1 MQRAGLDKRVKQEGK
16 ATHCK
21 GGKRLRLIPLILGG
35 YGAFLGFGLAVIG
48 LAEMKEGIGIIR
60 FLTGL
65 GMAGFGLWGIW
76 DGVRD
81 LVRPDKKP
89 EQEPAS
95 QFILTDT
102 AGNRSSLV
110 TPELL
115 RKQMDILTES
125 QNYRSFTLQ
134 ILPPLPVEGV
144 DGRLTHIICFYRS
157 QIILAAYLENSKD
170 GYGVYQKST
179 EPDKAVEWLKQLLAG
194 SPDFSQWDSI
204 EVNEVEDEETD
215 EEIEAENGL
224 ETEESDREIESENGS
239 EAEGTDTESEAGT
252 GLEKEGTGEET
263 KPENGLETEG
273 TDREIEPENGSE
285 TEETDEEI
293 EAENGL
299 ETEGIDREIESEN
312 GLKTEGTDR
321 EMEPENGSEAEGADT
336 ESEADTGL
344 EKEGTGEETEPE
356 HESHVPRGDVEFF
369 WRQLLHDQKGRMANW
384 HQLLVIFGESWHD
397 EHKFF
402 SARDVEL
409 AVEGIQQGK
418 YQKVVL
424 EWGIQAFDMF
434 PGLQNDLMVI
444 WCSDNRGGGDTRF
457 FAREGTVTQVKFWLN
472 GYLERGFSGEMSG
485 WTDITDQIEKLEKV
499 RK

>member
-89 EQEPAS
+89 EQAPVS

-125 QNYRSFTLQ
+125 QNYRSFYLQ

-157 QIILAAYLENSKD
+157 QIILAAYLENSKE

-179 EPDKAVEWLKQLLAG
+179 DPDKAVEWLKQLLAG

-215 EEIEAENGL
+215 EEMEAENGL
-224 ETEESDREIESENGS
+224 ETEGGDREIESENGS
-239 EAEGTDTESEAGT
+239 EAEGTDTESEA
-252 GLEKEGTGEET
+252 
-263 KPENGLETEG
+263 
-273 TDREIEPENGSE
+273 
-285 TEETDEEI
+285 
-293 EAENGL
+293 
-299 ETEGIDREIESEN
+299 
-312 GLKTEGTDR
+312 
-321 EMEPENGSEAEGADT
+321 
-336 ESEADTGL
+336 DTGM

-356 HESHVPRGDVEFF
+356 SHVLRGDVEFF

-424 EWGIQAFDMF
+424 EWGI
-434 PGLQNDLMVI
+434 
-444 WCSDNRGGGDTRF
+444 RGVGIF
-457 FAREGTVTQVKFWLN
+457 CNVL
-472 GYLERGFSGEMSG
+472 L
-485 WTDITDQIEKLEKV
+485 
-499 RK
+499 

>member
-89 EQEPAS
+89 EQAPAS

-115 RKQMDILTES
+115 GKQMDILTES

-134 ILPPLPVEGV
+134 ILPPLPVEGF
-144 DGRLTHIICFYRS
+144 DGRLTHLICFYRS
-157 QIILAAYLENSKD
+157 QIILAAYLENSKE

-194 SPDFSQWDSI
+194 NPDFSQWDSI

-215 EEIEAENGL
+215 EEMEAENGL
-224 ETEESDREIESENGS
+224 ETEGGDREIESENGS
-239 EAEGTDTESEAGT
+239 EAEGTDTESEA
-252 GLEKEGTGEET
+252 
-263 KPENGLETEG
+263 
-273 TDREIEPENGSE
+273 
-285 TEETDEEI
+285 
-293 EAENGL
+293 
-299 ETEGIDREIESEN
+299 
-312 GLKTEGTDR
+312 
-321 EMEPENGSEAEGADT
+321 
-336 ESEADTGL
+336 DTGL
-344 EKEGTGEETEPE
+344 EKEGTGEETESEP
-356 HESHVPRGDVEFF
+356 ESHVLQGDVEFF

>member
-89 EQEPAS
+89 EQAPVS

-125 QNYRSFTLQ
+125 QNYRSFYLQ

-157 QIILAAYLENSKD
+157 QIILAAYLENSKE

-179 EPDKAVEWLKQLLAG
+179 DPDKAVEWLKQLLAG

-215 EEIEAENGL
+215 EEMEAENGL
-224 ETEESDREIESENGS
+224 ETEGGDREIESENGS
-239 EAEGTDTESEAGT
+239 EAEGTDTESEA
-252 GLEKEGTGEET
+252 
-263 KPENGLETEG
+263 
-273 TDREIEPENGSE
+273 
-285 TEETDEEI
+285 
-293 EAENGL
+293 
-299 ETEGIDREIESEN
+299 
-312 GLKTEGTDR
+312 
-321 EMEPENGSEAEGADT
+321 
-336 ESEADTGL
+336 DTGM

-356 HESHVPRGDVEFF
+356 SHVLRGDVEFF

-457 FAREGTVTQVKFWLN
+457 LAREGTVTQVKFWLN

-485 WTDITDQIEKLEKV
+485 WTDITDQIEKLENRTRKRKV
-499 RK
+499 E

>member
-89 EQEPAS
+89 EQAPAS

-115 RKQMDILTES
+115 GKQMDILTES

-134 ILPPLPVEGV
+134 ILPPLPVEGF

-157 QIILAAYLENSKD
+157 QIILAAYLENSKE

-194 SPDFSQWDSI
+194 NPDFSQWDSI

-215 EEIEAENGL
+215 EEMEAENGL
-224 ETEESDREIESENGS
+224 ETEGGDREIESENGS
-239 EAEGTDTESEAGT
+239 EAEGTDTESEADT
-252 GLEKEGTGEET
+252 GMKKEGTGEET

-273 TDREIEPENGSE
+273 G
-285 TEETDEEI
+285 
-293 EAENGL
+293 
-299 ETEGIDREIESEN
+299 DREIESEN
-312 GLKTEGTDR
+312 G
-321 EMEPENGSEAEGADT
+321 SEADGTDT
-336 ESEADTGL
+336 ESEADTGM
-344 EKEGTGEETEPE
+344 EKEGTGEETESESEP
-356 HESHVPRGDVEFF
+356 ESHVLQGDVEFF

-384 HQLLVIFGESWHD
+384 HQLLVIFGENWHD

>member
-89 EQEPAS
+89 EQAPAS

-115 RKQMDILTES
+115 GKQMDILTES

-134 ILPPLPVEGV
+134 ILPPLPVEGF

-157 QIILAAYLENSKD
+157 QIILAAYLENSKE

-194 SPDFSQWDSI
+194 NPDFSQWDSI

-215 EEIEAENGL
+215 EEM
-224 ETEESDREIESENGS
+224 
-239 EAEGTDTESEAGT
+239 
-252 GLEKEGTGEET
+252 
-263 KPENGLETEG
+263 
-273 TDREIEPENGSE
+273 
-285 TEETDEEI
+285 

-312 GLKTEGTDR
+312 G
-321 EMEPENGSEAEGADT
+321 SEAEETDEEMESENGLGTEGIDREIQAENSLEDEGTDT
-336 ESEADTGL
+336 ESEADTGM
-344 EKEGTGEETEPE
+344 EKEGTGEETESESEP
-356 HESHVPRGDVEFF
+356 ESHVLQGDVEFF

-424 EWGIQAFDMF
+424 EWGIQEFDMF

-444 WCSDNRGGGDTRF
+444 WCSDNRGGGDTSF

-485 WTDITDQIEKLEKV
+485 WTDITDQIEKLENRT
-499 RK
+499 RKRKGE

>member
-418 YQKVVL
+418 
-424 EWGIQAFDMF
+424 
-434 PGLQNDLMVI
+434 
-444 WCSDNRGGGDTRF
+444 
-457 FAREGTVTQVKFWLN
+457 
-472 GYLERGFSGEMSG
+472 
-485 WTDITDQIEKLEKV
+485 
-499 RK
+499 

>member
-89 EQEPAS
+89 EQAPVS

-157 QIILAAYLENSKD
+157 QIILAAYLEDSKE

-194 SPDFSQWDSI
+194 NPDFSQWDSI

-215 EEIEAENGL
+215 EEM
-224 ETEESDREIESENGS
+224 ES
-239 EAEGTDTESEAGT
+239 
-252 GLEKEGTGEET
+252 
-263 KPENGLETEG
+263 ENGLETEG
-273 TDREIEPENGSE
+273 V
-285 TEETDEEI
+285 
-293 EAENGL
+293 
-299 ETEGIDREIESEN
+299 DREIESEN

-321 EMEPENGSEAEGADT
+321 EMEPENGSEAEGTDT
-336 ESEADTGL
+336 ESEADIGL
-344 EKEGTGEETEPE
+344 EKEGTSEETESEP
-356 HESHVPRGDVEFF
+356 ESHVLQGDVEFF
-369 WRQLLHDQKGRMANW
+369 WRQLLHDQKGRIANW

-457 FAREGTVTQVKFWLN
+457 LAREGTVTQVKFWLN

-485 WTDITDQIEKLEKV
+485 WTDITDQIEKLENRTRKRKV
-499 RK
+499 E

>member
-89 EQEPAS
+89 EQAPVS

-157 QIILAAYLENSKD
+157 QIILAAYLEDSKE

-194 SPDFSQWDSI
+194 NPDFSQWDSI

-215 EEIEAENGL
+215 EEM
-224 ETEESDREIESENGS
+224 ES
-239 EAEGTDTESEAGT
+239 
-252 GLEKEGTGEET
+252 
-263 KPENGLETEG
+263 ENGLETEG
-273 TDREIEPENGSE
+273 V
-285 TEETDEEI
+285 
-293 EAENGL
+293 
-299 ETEGIDREIESEN
+299 DREIESEN

-321 EMEPENGSEAEGADT
+321 EMEPENGSEAEGTDT
-336 ESEADTGL
+336 ESEADIGL
-344 EKEGTGEETEPE
+344 EKEGTSEETESEP
-356 HESHVPRGDVEFF
+356 ESHVLQGDVEFF

-457 FAREGTVTQVKFWLN
+457 LAREGTVTQVKFWLN

-485 WTDITDQIEKLEKV
+485 WTDITDQIEKLENRTRKRKV
-499 RK
+499 E

>member
-89 EQEPAS
+89 EQAPAS

-115 RKQMDILTES
+115 GKQMDILTES

-134 ILPPLPVEGV
+134 ILPPLPVEGF

-157 QIILAAYLENSKD
+157 QIILAAYLENSKE

-215 EEIEAENGL
+215 EEIESENGL
-224 ETEESDREIESENGS
+224 ETEGVDREIESENGS

-263 KPENGLETEG
+263 KPENGLETER
-273 TDREIEPENGSE
+273 TDREI
-285 TEETDEEI
+285 
-293 EAENGL
+293 
-299 ETEGIDREIESEN
+299 
-312 GLKTEGTDR
+312 
-321 EMEPENGSEAEGADT
+321 EPENGSEAEGADT

-356 HESHVPRGDVEFF
+356 SHVLRGDVEFF

>member
-65 GMAGFGLWGIW
+65 GMVGFGLWGIW

-89 EQEPAS
+89 EQAPAS

-115 RKQMDILTES
+115 GKQMDILTES

-134 ILPPLPVEGV
+134 ILPPLPVEGF

-157 QIILAAYLENSKD
+157 QIILAAYLESSKE

-194 SPDFSQWDSI
+194 NPDFSQWDSI

-215 EEIEAENGL
+215 EEMEAENGL
-224 ETEESDREIESENGS
+224 ETEGGDREIESENGS
-239 EAEGTDTESEAGT
+239 EAEGTDTESEADT
-252 GLEKEGTGEET
+252 GMKKEGTGEET

-273 TDREIEPENGSE
+273 G
-285 TEETDEEI
+285 
-293 EAENGL
+293 
-299 ETEGIDREIESEN
+299 DREIESEN
-312 GLKTEGTDR
+312 G
-321 EMEPENGSEAEGADT
+321 SEAEGTDT
-336 ESEADTGL
+336 ESEADTGM
-344 EKEGTGEETEPE
+344 EKEGTGEETESESEP
-356 HESHVPRGDVEFF
+356 ESHVLQGDVEFF

-485 WTDITDQIEKLEKV
+485 WTDITDQIEKLENRT
-499 RK
+499 RKRKGE